1 MQFFLYF
8 ESNLIFCTI
17 IYLKIEMLQF
27 ANNSM
32 VYYIITVLILYRGD
46 DMILK
51 PRQKNK
57 HLAYL
62 EALEG
67 RIEFSEEQLERLAIL
82 RNIERL
88 EIEFETFLNH
98 LNTDCFDMIWQFNYS
113 DYHVDAL
120 INVILVSE
128 SAIYLFKLNNYSGPH
143 YVNNEGILAHYITE
157 HPQLD
162 ILQLN
167 CVKYSIYSILD
178 TKYKHLPI
186 YIKCVCMD
194 ETFEL
199 DSNSDHYPFLFRH
212 DIIPYINKINKMNKK
227 KALRTVST

>member
-1 MQFFLYF
+1 
-8 ESNLIFCTI
+8 
-17 IYLKIEMLQF
+17 
-27 ANNSM
+27 
-32 VYYIITVLILYRGD
+32 
-46 DMILK
+46 MILK

-67 RIEFSEEQLERLAIL
+67 RTDFSEEQIERLTIL
-82 RNIERL
+82 RNTEIL
-88 EIEFETFLNH
+88 EIEFESFLKH
-98 LNTDCFDMIWQFNYS
+98 LNTESFDIIWQFNYS

-128 SAIYLFKLNNYSGPH
+128 SAIYLFKLNNYSGLH

-157 HPQLD
+157 QPQLD
-162 ILQLN
+162 LLQLN

-178 TKYKHLPI
+178 AKYKHLPI

-194 ETFEL
+194 ESFEL
-199 DSNSDHYPFLFRH
+199 DTNSDHYPFLFKH
-212 DIIPYINKINKMNKK
+212 DILPYINKINLINKK